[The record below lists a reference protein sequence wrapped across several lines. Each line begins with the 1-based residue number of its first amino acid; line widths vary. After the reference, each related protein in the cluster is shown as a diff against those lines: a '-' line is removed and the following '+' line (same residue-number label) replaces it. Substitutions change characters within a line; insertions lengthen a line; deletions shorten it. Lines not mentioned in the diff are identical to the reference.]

1 MSQNRVKGPNRND
14 SPLKKG
20 HPSGEGRS
28 KAGSKPVL
36 DLENPEL
43 HEEIRDKYVDGPDEP
58 SANVR
63 VLKPNRNVDK
73 PDIDKPS
80 YS

>member
-1 MSQNRVKGPNRND
+1 MSKNRAATKKAAP
-14 SPLKKG
+14 SKKG
-20 HPSGEGRS
+20 DPSGGGRS

-36 DLENPEL
+36 NLDNLEE
-43 HEEIRDKYVDGPDEP
+43 HENLKNEYTDGPDEP
-58 SANVR
+58 AANVR
-63 VLKPNRNVDK
+63 VMNPNRNTDK